1 MQLDDHVEPRHDR
14 PVFGVLIV
22 TPIKLYRDGIAHF
35 LRSSSHFE
43 VLETAGE
50 SETTLALASELR
62 PDVVLLDMALDRS
75 RETARALRQLLPEA
89 QIMGLAVPEA
99 EGFVV
104 DCFEAGICGY
114 VPRDG
119 SLEELLD
126 TLMLAVEGKAQCS
139 ARVTAALIRRLAAR
153 ACQDDERAPAARA
166 PIPLTAREAEV
177 VSLLEDGLSNK
188 QIARRLFIEVPTVK
202 NHVHSILEKLGAR
215 SRGEA
220 AARAR
225 RLQLH

>member
-1 MQLDDHVEPRHDR
+1 M
-14 PVFGVLIV
+14 
-22 TPIKLYRDGIAHF
+22 T
-35 LRSSSHFE
+35 
-43 VLETAGE
+43 
-50 SETTLALASELR
+50 
-62 PDVVLLDMALDRS
+62 LDRS
-75 RETARALRQLLPEA
+75 RDTARALRQLLPEI
-89 QIMGLAVPEA
+89 QIMALAVPEA

-114 VPRDG
+114 VPREG

-126 TLMLAVEGKAQCS
+126 RLTLAVNGKAQCS
-139 ARVTAALIRRLAAR
+139 GRVTAALIRRLAAR
-153 ACQDDERAPAARA
+153 ASDDGQGEPAVRP

-177 VSLLEDGLSNK
+177 VSLIEDGLSNK

-225 RLQLH
+225 RLQLR